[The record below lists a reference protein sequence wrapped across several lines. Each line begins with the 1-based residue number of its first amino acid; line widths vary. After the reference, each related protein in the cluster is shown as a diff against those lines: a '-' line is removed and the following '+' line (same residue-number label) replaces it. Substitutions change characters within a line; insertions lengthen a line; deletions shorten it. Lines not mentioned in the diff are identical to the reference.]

1 MPAWPTILT
10 GVFRDCEIANVPM
23 ASVVFL
29 KGVNVGGHRTFR
41 PSLLAK
47 EMAKLGVINVGAAGT
62 FVVRKP
68 INQAKLRRGFLRR
81 LPFETE
87 VMVCS
92 ANDVLQLASAKAFAD
107 EPSSS
112 DIVRFVS
119 VLPKRPR
126 VPLALP
132 INLPAGENWLVRLVA
147 IQGRFAFGLYR
158 RNMQTIR
165 FFGRIEKHLGGSVT
179 TRNWNTFSSL
189 FEILRSKRQRPV
201 ISERRD

>member
-1 MPAWPTILT
+1 
-10 GVFRDCEIANVPM
+10 M

-41 PSLLAK
+41 PSLLAS
-47 EMAKLGVINVGAAGT
+47 EMAELGVMNVGAAGT
-62 FVVRKP
+62 FVVWESIR
-68 INQAKLRRGFLRR
+68 QAELRREFLRR

-92 ANDVLQLASAKAFAD
+92 ANDVLKLASAEAFAG
-107 EPSSS
+107 EPFGP

-126 VPLALP
+126 APVALP
-132 INLPAGENWLVRLVA
+132 MNLPPGENWLVRLVA
-147 IQGRFAFGLYR
+147 IRGRFAFGIYR

-165 FFGRIEKHLGGSVT
+165 FLGRIEKHLGGSVT
-179 TRNWNTFSSL
+179 TRNWNTFSNL
-189 FEILRSKRQRPV
+189 FEILRNKGQAP
-201 ISERRD
+201 